1 MAEAV
6 FKHLV
11 NSDEDKSRKWLVKSA
26 GLHAWSNIP
35 AVPLAQEAC
44 RLAGYDLSKHRS
56 TQLTNQLLSEFNL
69 VLVMES
75 WHLQE
80 IQGFFPDHAHKAF
93 LLSEMTNVKK
103 DIIDPH
109 GSPLINHQNSL
120 KEIKEYLSMGYNRIV
135 ALSNK

>member
-1 MAEAV
+1 MAEVV

-11 NSDEDKSRKWLVKSA
+11 NSDEDKSRKWQVKSA
-26 GLHAWSNIP
+26 GLHAWADLP
-35 AVPLAQEAC
+35 AVPFAQEAC
-44 RLAGYDLSKHRS
+44 RLSGYDLNNHLS
-56 TQLTNQLLSEFNL
+56 TQLTNELLSEFNL

-103 DIIDPH
+103 DIIDPY
-109 GSPLINHQNSL
+109 GSLLFNHQNSL
-120 KEIKEYLSMGYNRIV
+120 KEIREYLSEGYNHIV
-135 ALSNK
+135 ALSRQ